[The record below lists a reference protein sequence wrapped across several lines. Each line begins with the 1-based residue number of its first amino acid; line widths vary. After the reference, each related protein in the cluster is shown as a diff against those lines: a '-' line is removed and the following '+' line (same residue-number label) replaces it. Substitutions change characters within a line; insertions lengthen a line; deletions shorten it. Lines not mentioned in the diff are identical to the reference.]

1 MTSPEFA
8 LAIDWETSGS
18 DFNGDSHVSYQGLSF
33 GAAVV
38 RISTFEIVDSLYLE
52 IKFDGSKYK
61 WSNEAEAIHG
71 LTREHLESN
80 GVDREE
86 AAVMLAELLLKYFNP
101 DKRMIFI
108 GHSVDFDIAFTQQI
122 LEDHD
127 IHIKV
132 HPIRFD
138 TRSFAQALLGI
149 SKSDD
154 LFALMGFP
162 ERTGNN
168 AMEDCIYTVESLRII
183 KEIFTNGLNGNA

>member
-1 MTSPEFA
+1 
-8 LAIDWETSGS
+8 
-18 DFNGDSHVSYQGLSF
+18 
-33 GAAVV
+33 
-38 RISTFEIVDSLYLE
+38 
-52 IKFDGSKYK
+52 
-61 WSNEAEAIHG
+61 
-71 LTREHLESN
+71 
-80 GVDREE
+80 
-86 AAVMLAELLLKYFNP
+86 
-101 DKRMIFI
+101 MIFI

-162 ERTGNN
+162 ERTGHN